1 MKCTFAPLLTQNPCT
16 LQPQYDRCKIFLT
29 LELRRFV
36 THNVTI
42 WRCISLYSSMQISTV
57 FYSYSIQSRD
67 KDMPFRLTMFQNL
80 YLLEY
85 VSDVMTSVT
94 TAVCLPVHPNFVRY
108 LARWSFICQ
117 FVELMWCW
125 YFPTSP
131 LQMMEATGGTGAA
144 FYHSISAI
152 TSPQHQPLELET
164 KAMLCESSWRFEN
177 HRESNY

>member
-1 MKCTFAPLLTQNPCT
+1 MKCTFAPLLTQDPCT

-29 LELRRFV
+29 LELRGFV

-42 WRCISLYSSMQISTV
+42 WRCISLYSSMQISAV
-57 FYSYSIQSRD
+57 CLLLILIRAD
-67 KDMPFRLTMFQNL
+67 EDVPFHWGWQCFNIL
-80 YLLEY
+80 YWLQY

-94 TAVCLPVHPNFVRY
+94 TAVCLPVHPNFGRY

-144 FYHSISAI
+144 FYHSIIAI
-152 TSPQHQPLELET
+152 TSPQHQQQ
-164 KAMLCESSWRFEN
+164 WRPCLLRCRGSFGF
-177 HRESNY
+177 

>member
-1 MKCTFAPLLTQNPCT
+1 MHF
-16 LQPQYDRCKIFLT
+16 
-29 LELRRFV
+29 FV
-36 THNVTI
+36 LFYANIYCPTRTHY
-42 WRCISLYSSMQISTV
+42 RA
-57 FYSYSIQSRD
+57 D
-67 KDMPFRLTMFQNL
+67 EDMPLHWGWKFCICIL

-94 TAVCLPVHPNFVRY
+94 TAVCLPVHPNFGRY

-144 FYHSISAI
+144 FYHSIIAI
-152 TSPQHQPLELET
+152 TSPQHQPFFNHNCAAHQIKNEISPITTT
-164 KAMLCESSWRFEN
+164 KQNIWNQFK
-177 HRESNY
+177 